1 MLSRRN
7 QYRAGRALAD
17 CEPCQMSSGIFDP
30 GEEQDDSEQDQ
41 QMASV
46 CEHI

>member
-1 MLSRRN
+1 
-7 QYRAGRALAD
+7 
-17 CEPCQMSSGIFDP
+17 MSSGIFDP

-41 QMASV
+41 QMATV